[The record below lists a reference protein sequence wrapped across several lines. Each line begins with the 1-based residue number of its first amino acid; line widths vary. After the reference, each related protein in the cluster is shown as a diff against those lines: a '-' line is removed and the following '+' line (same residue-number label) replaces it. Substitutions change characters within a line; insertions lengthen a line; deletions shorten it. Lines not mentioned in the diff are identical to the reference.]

1 MNGWVDI
8 IGAHQGATI
17 PNVPNADLY
26 MEIEILKE
34 TIEVRDQTIRGLQDE
49 NKALKEEIELLK
61 RS

>member
-1 MNGWVDI
+1 MNDRLDI
-8 IGAHQGATI
+8 IGSHQGFFI

-26 MEIEILKE
+26 AEIEILKE

-61 RS
+61 RC

>member
-1 MNGWVDI
+1 MSDWLDI
-8 IGAHQGATI
+8 IGSHQRVAI

-49 NKALKEEIELLK
+49 NKSLKEEIELLK
-61 RS
+61 RC